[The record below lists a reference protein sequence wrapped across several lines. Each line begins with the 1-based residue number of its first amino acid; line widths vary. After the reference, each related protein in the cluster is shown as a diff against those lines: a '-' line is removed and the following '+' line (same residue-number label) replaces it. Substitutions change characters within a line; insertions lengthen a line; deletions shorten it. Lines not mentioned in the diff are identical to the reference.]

1 MDHSNLGHEFEHPLG
16 VFRGMNPA
24 FVQKVWAKRRAEEKR
39 KREQEAR
46 AQLKELRKQEARE
59 RAERAARQLE
69 AARKNELVKVR
80 TANRPL
86 VVDIIAAVAHDFG
99 VSAKDVMSR
108 DRRYNVVKARHAAMA
123 EVAKLRLDLSTVKIG
138 ELFGGRDHS
147 TVVHAIQKH
156 GINREAL
163 KSAHKQAA

>member
-1 MDHSNLGHEFEHPLG
+1 MDHSNFGHQFEHPLG
-16 VFRGMNPA
+16 AYQGMNPA
-24 FVQKVWAKRRAEEKR
+24 FVQKVWAKRRAEERR
-39 KREQEAR
+39 KREQEER

-59 RAERAARQLE
+59 RAERVARMLE
-69 AARKNELVKVR
+69 DARKRELEKVR
-80 TANRPL
+80 AANRPL
-86 VVDIIAAVAHDFG
+86 VVDIIAAVANDFN
-99 VSAKDVMSR
+99 VSVKDVMSR

-138 ELFGGRDHS
+138 ELFGGRDHY
-147 TVVHAIQKH
+147 TVVHAIQKF

>member
-39 KREQEAR
+39 KREQEER
-46 AQLKELRKQEARE
+46 AQRKETSKQEAKE
-59 RAERAARQLE
+59 LMELMARHVE
-69 AARKNELVKVR
+69 MARKKELEKVR
-80 TANRPL
+80 SANRPL
-86 VVDIIAAVAHDFG
+86 VVDIIAAVANDFG
-99 VSAKDVMSR
+99 VSVKDVMSR

-163 KSAHKQAA
+163 KSALKQAA